1 MCSAAEQCQI
11 YDLRELEADYN
22 VADGCNYERLNI
34 TFGCMYDSLIKLTKY
49 KDRYSSRDNES
60 TSTPGRTIGGIV
72 MSVFLM
78 FIYWRARVCCKKCCT
93 DPSSATGRTDP
104 PPATGRTDPPPAT
117 GRTYPQPATGHT
129 YPQPATG
136 GTYPQP
142 ATGHTYPQP
151 ATGGTYPQPATGGTY
166 PQPATGGTYPPPATG
181 GTYPQ
186 HATGGTYP
194 PPATGGTYPPPAT
207 GGTYPQPATVGIS
220 SPYDHSATGEA
231 NLPPPSYGE
240 VTTSGGWFAKTSSS
254 VNKNNQ

>member
-34 TFGCMYDSLIKLTKY
+34 TFGCMYDSLIKLTRY

-60 TSTPGRTIGGIV
+60 TSTTGRTIGGIV

-78 FIYWRARVCCKKCCT
+78 FIYVRARICCEKCCT
-93 DPSSATGRTDP
+93 DPSSATS
-104 PPATGRTDPPPAT
+104 RTDPPPAT

-136 GTYPQP
+136 GIYPQPATVRTYPQP
-142 ATGHTYPQP
+142 ATGGTYPQPATATGHTYPQP

-166 PQPATGGTYPPPATG
+166 SQ
-181 GTYPQ
+181 
-186 HATGGTYP
+186 
-194 PPATGGTYPPPAT
+194 PATGGTYPPPAT

>member
-11 YDLRELEADYN
+11 YDLIELEADYN

-34 TFGCMYDSLIKLTKY
+34 TFGCMYDSLIKLTRY
-49 KDRYSSRDNES
+49 GSDSYSSRDDASSISEMTTGRFICGIVFFLITGLTFCICAYRNKW
-60 TSTPGRTIGGIV
+60 GRTL
-72 MSVFLM
+72 F
-78 FIYWRARVCCKKCCT
+78 
-93 DPSSATGRTDP
+93 
-104 PPATGRTDPPPAT
+104 
-117 GRTYPQPATGHT
+117 
-129 YPQPATG
+129 
-136 GTYPQP
+136 
-142 ATGHTYPQP
+142 
-151 ATGGTYPQPATGGTY
+151 TY

-181 GTYPQ
+181 GSYPQ
-186 HATGGTYP
+186 PVTGGTYSQPATGGTYPPPATGVTYPPSATGGTYPPPATGVTYP

-220 SPYDHSATGEA
+220 SPYDHSAIGEA